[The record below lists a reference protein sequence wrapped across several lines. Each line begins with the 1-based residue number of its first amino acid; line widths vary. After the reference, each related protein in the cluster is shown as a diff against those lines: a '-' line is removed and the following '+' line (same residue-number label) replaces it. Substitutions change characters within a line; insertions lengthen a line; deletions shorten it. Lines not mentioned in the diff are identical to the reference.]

1 MMKKETPI
9 FAMVSILFII
19 LAFAYMIPHV
29 IIAVL
34 QVAPIDPLYIKAA
47 FFISDLFEILV
58 ALVGFLY
65 IIIIAIKRA
74 IQSKRKIN
82 GSSVQA

>member
-1 MMKKETPI
+1 MERETPI
-9 FAMVSILFII
+9 SAIVSILFII
-19 LAFAYMIPHV
+19 LAFTYMVPHV
-29 IIAVL
+29 IITIL
-34 QVAPIDPLYIKAA
+34 QVAPIEPLYIKAA

-74 IQSKRKIN
+74 IQSKHKAN